1 MGSNQDYNERLRLA
15 ALKRKYAM
23 MNLRNRGYSDQQ
35 IADKCGLTR
44 QRVHKILGPRE

>member
-1 MGSNQDYNERLRLA
+1 MGSNRDYNERLRLA

-23 MNLRNRGYSDQQ
+23 MNLRGKYTDQQ
-35 IADKCGLTR
+35 IADMYGLTR